1 MAFAHHHR
9 MERQIT
15 EGERVEA
22 RKKGPYL

>member
-15 EGERVEA
+15 EGERMEA
-22 RKKGPYL
+22 RKRGPYL